1 MLILKVVLLFNVL
14 ILRKFQLIFNVVKD
28 IVYRLDKNKLNL
40 TTVNY
45 QENISEEVKRIARI
59 ALERGQDAIKNRKSS
74 TGGPTMEEIEKEL
87 GGIDGFFTLFGCHYV
102 GMFSNP
108 RMNVLFDTSHKNDAN
123 SNALD
128 HGKRVASSLLDL
140 KFGTTYFGSL
150 GRSHHLAR
158 VAVQGSHMKV
168 NVLFIPF
175 FVFVFL
181 VTFSDE
187 VTKIQKYYV
196 IFVYI
201 LQGKMGKTEKTRKE
215 NHATKVTKIPKTKR

>member
-1 MLILKVVLLFNVL
+1 M
-14 ILRKFQLIFNVVKD
+14 
-28 IVYRLDKNKLNL
+28 YRLDKKKLNL
-40 TTVNY
+40 TIVNY

-74 TGGPTMEEIEKEL
+74 TGGPTMEKIEKEL
-87 GGIDGFFTLFGCHYV
+87 GSIDGFFTMFGCHYV

-140 KFGTTYFGSL
+140 QFGTTYFGSL

-158 VAVQGSHMKV
+158 VVVQSSHMKV
-168 NVLFIPF
+168 KISIVVFIFSTYRSSLSNVLSRIMCS
-175 FVFVFL
+175 L
-181 VTFSDE
+181 E
-187 VTKIQKYYV
+187 
-196 IFVYI
+196 
-201 LQGKMGKTEKTRKE
+201 
-215 NHATKVTKIPKTKR
+215 

>member
-175 FVFVFL
+175 FVFVFWSL
-181 VTFSDE
+181 LLM
-187 VTKIQKYYV
+187 KLQKYKN
-196 IFVYI
+196 IF
-201 LQGKMGKTEKTRKE
+201 
-215 NHATKVTKIPKTKR
+215 A